1 MTVTCDHDHE
11 VVALDAMTNSSIPL
25 AARVSNRAIAV
36 PHRAIRLY
44 QWLFAARVS
53 PCRYEPSCSNYALE
67 SLETHGLMRGT
78 WLAVRRLGRCHP
90 WGGHGWDPVP
100 SRKAA

>member
-1 MTVTCDHDHE
+1 MTVTCGHDHG
-11 VVALDAMTNSSIPL
+11 VTSTVLTANTSIPL
-25 AARVSNRAIAV
+25 TVRV
-36 PHRAIRLY
+36 PYRAIRLY

-67 SLETHGLMRGT
+67 CLVVHGLTHGT

-90 WGGHGWDPVP
+90 WGGQGWDPVP
-100 SRKAA
+100 RKKAA